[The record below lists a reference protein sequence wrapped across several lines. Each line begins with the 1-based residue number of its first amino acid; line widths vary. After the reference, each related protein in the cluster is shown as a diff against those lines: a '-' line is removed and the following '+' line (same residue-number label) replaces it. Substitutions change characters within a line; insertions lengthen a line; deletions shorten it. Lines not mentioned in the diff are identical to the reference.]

1 MFSLQ
6 ASQLSV
12 LCLSWVLR
20 PNTGV
25 TEPLFWRLFRFVLQ
39 SVGAAFQQNF
49 AKNAKTSSKSE
60 SATVV
65 GYVVPGVQSL
75 FGLKQLMQLLCVAAT
90 LAKPCKRMIS
100 QLRKAAFLADARF
113 SSSRDHIR
121 HRCAKVCSNEPKD
134 ADSQTCVVH

>member
-12 LCLSWVLR
+12 LCLSSVLR

-25 TEPLFWRLFRFVLQ
+25 TEPLLWRLFRFALQ
-39 SVGAAFQQNF
+39 SVGAAVQKNF
-49 AKNAKTSSKSE
+49 AKNAKMSSKSE

-65 GYVVPGVQSL
+65 GYFVPGVQQL
-75 FGLKQLMQLLCVAAT
+75 LGLKQIMQFLCAAAT
-90 LAKPCKRMIS
+90 IAKPCKQMIP
-100 QLRKAAFLADARF
+100 QLRKAALLADARF

-121 HRCAKVCSNEPKD
+121 HRCAKVCSHESKD
-134 ADSQTCVVH
+134 ADSKTCVVH